1 MEDMHRPQL
10 AAARRQE
17 IEPALTM
24 EACEFCI
31 NLSLSPVGDVVVP
44 FP

>member
-31 NLSLSPVGDVVVP
+31 NLSLSPVGDVVAP

>member
-1 MEDMHRPQL
+1 MGDMHRPQL

-17 IEPALTM
+17 IEPSLTM

-31 NLSLSPVGDVVVP
+31 KLSLSPVGDVIALSP
-44 FP
+44 